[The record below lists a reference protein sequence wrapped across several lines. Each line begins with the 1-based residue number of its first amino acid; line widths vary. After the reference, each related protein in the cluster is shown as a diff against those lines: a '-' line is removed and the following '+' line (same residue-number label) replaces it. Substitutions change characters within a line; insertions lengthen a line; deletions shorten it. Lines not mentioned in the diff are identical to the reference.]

1 MIKFILEFIIYF
13 SIFLSLLYIRSFIR
27 NNKAFKLF
35 TIYLIVISIIQLS
48 SFLIIKSG
56 GESNLFLSHYYFI
69 SQFILLS
76 LFFKELLKFKWISW
90 VLYIGLLL
98 IGYQYIIEPNL
109 YFQYNTI
116 GMAITQTFIV
126 IYSLLYFYKS
136 LSGKNEFILV
146 NIGLFFY
153 LLSSTLIFA
162 SGNLVFDLS
171 IREQVSRLLNIINAV
186 LYLVFQLLI
195 FVEWWRNHR
204 TIFLKS
210 N

>member
-195 FVEWWRNHR
+195 FVECWRNHR
-204 TIFLKS
+204 TILLKS

>member
-1 MIKFILEFIIYF
+1 
-13 SIFLSLLYIRSFIR
+13 
-27 NNKAFKLF
+27 
-35 TIYLIVISIIQLS
+35 
-48 SFLIIKSG
+48 
-56 GESNLFLSHYYFI
+56 
-69 SQFILLS
+69 
-76 LFFKELLKFKWISW
+76 
-90 VLYIGLLL
+90 
-98 IGYQYIIEPNL
+98 
-109 YFQYNTI
+109 
-116 GMAITQTFIV
+116 MAITQTFIV

>member
-146 NIGLFFY
+146 NIG
-153 LLSSTLIFA
+153 
-162 SGNLVFDLS
+162 
-171 IREQVSRLLNIINAV
+171 
-186 LYLVFQLLI
+186 
-195 FVEWWRNHR
+195 
-204 TIFLKS
+204 
-210 N
+210 